1 MVIRF
6 ESSQNLA
13 TRDHN
18 LVNGERM
25 RTALLFALKTSSYFA
40 ALGLFAYSAFAY
52 AACSTMFT
60 VLPTD
65 VFHARAVGTVSG
77 MAGTGAGIGTMISTY
92 LIGRVTDATS
102 FAPVIAAAA
111 IIPCVATAIFV
122 TMVRASKQKDPRGLL
137 KKF

>member
-1 MVIRF
+1 
-6 ESSQNLA
+6 
-13 TRDHN
+13 
-18 LVNGERM
+18 
-25 RTALLFALKTSSYFA
+25 
-40 ALGLFAYSAFAY
+40 
-52 AACSTMFT
+52 MFT
-60 VLPTD
+60 VLPAD
-65 VFHARAVGTVSG
+65 VFHSRAVGTVSG

-122 TMVRASKQKDPRGLL
+122 TMVRASKQDDPLGLL

>member
-122 TMVRASKQKDPRGLL
+122 PGACFEAKGSAW
-137 KKF
+137 FA